1 MKRILY
7 IIMTLLS
14 GFVLGLYASQYA
26 PTPTEEPGYRW
37 IVTGVFALF
46 FMTGAYYGS
55 MDRGE
60 S

>member
-1 MKRILY
+1 MKRLFY
-7 IIMTLLS
+7 VFMTLLS

-37 IVTGVFALF
+37 VITGVFTLY
-46 FMTGAYYGS
+46 FMVNAVLE
-55 MDRGE
+55 E